1 MSWETALDRQIH
13 DYLPDLKWAADEPM
27 AKHTSFRIGGP
38 AKRMA
43 FPKTREQL
51 VVLMGFLQ
59 DAGVK
64 PLLIGNGTNLLV
76 ADKGLDTVVIDTSAE
91 LSHIELTDEGEI
103 AADAGVS
110 LTKLALFAWKN
121 GLTGLEFAHGIPG
134 TLGGGVVMNA
144 GAYGG
149 ELKDVVT
156 EVTALYPDG
165 VKVLTPAELDF
176 SYRHSVFSAGEGIVL
191 GAKVKLESGD
201 PDAIKAKMDDLMA
214 RRKASQ
220 PLELPSAGSTFK
232 RPEGYFAGA
241 LIEQCGLKG
250 FAVGGGLS
258 ISCAC
263 DMRVLGKSYKM
274 NAGYLSIGYTG
285 TDMGGSF
292 FLPKIVG
299 YARACE
305 ILMNPA
311 RFDAQ
316 KLYEW
321 GFANRVV
328 ADDDVLETAVAMAE
342 EMCRETAP
350 FGLRLTKE
358 ALQCSLDGTSFENC
372 IKMENRNQ
380 VLASNTND
388 GIMGTLKM
396 NPKNRA
402 DVKENPEKYAFHNM

>member
-1 MSWETALDRQIH
+1 MSVYQEAYHLPEFTY
-13 DYLPDLKWAADEPM
+13 DYEKLKIEQRGPVYICSFNDADNLNAMSYAQM
-27 AKHTSFRIGGP
+27 AEFNDFLIKV
-38 AKRMA
+38 RM
-43 FPKTREQL
+43 
-51 VVLMGFLQ
+51 
-59 DAGVK
+59 
-64 PLLIGNGTNLLV
+64 
-76 ADKGLDTVVIDTSAE
+76 DKDCRVI
-91 LSHIELTDEGEI
+91 
-103 AADAGVS
+103 
-110 LTKLALFAWKN
+110 
-121 GLTGLEFAHGIPG
+121 
-134 TLGGGVVMNA
+134 
-144 GAYGG
+144 
-149 ELKDVVT
+149 
-156 EVTALYPDG
+156 
-165 VKVLTPAELDF
+165 VLT
-176 SYRHSVFSAGEGIVL
+176 
-191 GAKVKLESGD
+191 
-201 PDAIKAKMDDLMA
+201 
-214 RRKASQ
+214 
-220 PLELPSAGSTFK
+220 
-232 RPEGYFAGA
+232 
-241 LIEQCGLKG
+241 
-250 FAVGGGLS
+250 
-258 ISCAC
+258 
-263 DMRVLGKSYKM
+263 
-274 NAGYLSIGYTG
+274 AGYLSIGYTG

>member
-1 MSWETALDRQIH
+1 MSVYQEAYH
-13 DYLPDLKWAADEPM
+13 LPEFTYDKYEKLTIEQRGPVYICSFNDPGNLNAMSYEQM
-27 AKHTSFRIGGP
+27 AEFND
-38 AKRMA
+38 
-43 FPKTREQL
+43 FLNL
-51 VVLMGFLQ
+51 VRY
-59 DAGVK
+59 
-64 PLLIGNGTNLLV
+64 
-76 ADKGLDTVVIDTSAE
+76 DKDCRVI
-91 LSHIELTDEGEI
+91 
-103 AADAGVS
+103 V
-110 LTKLALFAWKN
+110 
-121 GLTGLEFAHGIPG
+121 LTGEGKSFC
-134 TLGGGVVMNA
+134 A
-144 GAYGG
+144 GFN
-149 ELKDVVT
+149 LND
-156 EVTALYPDG
+156 LF
-165 VKVLTPAELDF
+165 LDPPEDMGRIQRDF
-176 SYRHSVFSAGEGIVL
+176 YIMQRMCSDQIINMRRCEQPII
-191 GAKVKLESGD
+191 GA
-201 PDAIKAKMDDLMA
+201 
-214 RRKASQ
+214 
-220 PLELPSAGSTFK
+220 
-232 RPEGYFAGA
+232 
-241 LIEQCGLKG
+241 LKG

-263 DMRVLGKSYKM
+263 DMRVLGESYKM
-274 NAGYLSIGYTG
+274 NAGYLSIGYT
-285 TDMGGSF
+285 
-292 FLPKIVG
+292 
-299 YARACE
+299 ARACE